1 MRTNIDEKLLPPYFF
16 RQKVRCTIASAPKDD
31 ELNPTRFKYLVSLPG
46 DRRQG
51 VLSSDDPNLQ
61 PGIELEVAFTSYFGK
76 RLMFNH
82 SSESV
87 TLDTITSE
95 EEIKFMSLPVHGSL
109 VSVTVVE
116 KSDDG
121 YIAEFKDCW
130 DDTIKGSLA
139 SSESLEIGE
148 SLDAAVTGWS
158 PDTIN
163 FISVRE
169 VEKEIERKNAR
180 SRYLTGKDF
189 DNNSDDM
196 DMDMDMEL
204 EMDWM
209 SAVTSLS
216 NQSESRNDT
225 LQPMRDEA
233 EALIEKLL
241 QDGLSKHWDATV
253 VALKIYA
260 YPKEN
265 EEISNLLKQLVETH
279 SEKEVI
285 EFLTYRLHPDKE
297 CPLTPTSRNILLSLR
312 SPSPSGIK

>member
-1 MRTNIDEKLLPPYFF
+1 MPTNIDEKLLPPYFF
-16 RQKVRCTIASAPKDD
+16 GQKVSCTIGSAPKDD
-31 ELNPTRFKYLVSLPG
+31 ELNPPRVKYLVSLPE

-51 VLSSDDPNLQ
+51 VLSSDNPNLQ
-61 PGIELEVAFTSYFGK
+61 TGIELEASFTSYFGK
-76 RLMFNH
+76 RLMFTH

-87 TLDTITSE
+87 KLDTTTSE

-121 YIAEFKDCW
+121 YIAEFKNYWADA
-130 DDTIKGSLA
+130 IKGTLA

-148 SLDAAVTGWS
+148 SIAAAVTGWS
-158 PDTIN
+158 PDSMN
-163 FISVRE
+163 FISVRD
-169 VEKEIERKNAR
+169 VEKEIERNNAR
-180 SRYLTGKDF
+180 SQYLTGKDLGSS
-189 DNNSDDM
+189 SDDM
-196 DMDMDMEL
+196 DL

-209 SAVTSLS
+209 SAVTNLS
-216 NQSESRNDT
+216 SQIESRNDT

-233 EALIEKLL
+233 EALIEKLQ

-253 VALKIYA
+253 SALKMFV
-260 YPKEN
+260 YPKQN

-279 SEKEVI
+279 SEKEVV

-297 CPLTPTSRNILLSLR
+297 CPLTPTSRDILLSLR
-312 SPSPSGIK
+312 SPSPSEIK